1 MNTKAIAIAAAVLAA
16 LLGVLAVAHV
26 DDVDAADDSQSP
38 IYLGK
43 VQVGVGYE
51 KSKEGAQF
59 SAKIS
64 EQTYVN
70 ETSYQVVWTIS
81 YGADDS
87 KKTWTFTYTKGGDA
101 TLTATNPDNTAD
113 TDIPKIVMKRGDVGY
128 YIITMSDFPKVQSA
142 DVTYDFTITS
152 QISLKIVSEND
163 LVLNTNQFSA
173 TVITYNNC
181 LASLEKVELKSETN
195 YPEVGVV
202 FEGSTGKTIGTGN
215 YEDYVWYA
223 TRLPAG
229 LTIKDGIISGMPVQP
244 TDDDGESVIL
254 AVRGTTGTDNGREY
268 YGTLTVIVGAYS
280 NLEYT
285 ITIKSTEPNKLVGSG
300 QNYVAVNGASLTLTI
315 NSKDFDG
322 QATMINTQSG
332 VRTPIE
338 LTSNT
343 GENTT
348 TGAIADA
355 GVGTYIVKVVWND
368 DSRDITLR
376 VVAQTAGTSGA
387 GFVVIGK

>member
-1 MNTKAIAIAAAVLAA
+1 
-16 LLGVLAVAHV
+16 
-26 DDVDAADDSQSP
+26 
-38 IYLGK
+38 
-43 VQVGVGYE
+43 
-51 KSKEGAQF
+51 
-59 SAKIS
+59 
-64 EQTYVN
+64 
-70 ETSYQVVWTIS
+70 
-81 YGADDS
+81 
-87 KKTWTFTYTKGGDA
+87 
-101 TLTATNPDNTAD
+101 
-113 TDIPKIVMKRGDVGY
+113 
-128 YIITMSDFPKVQSA
+128 
-142 DVTYDFTITS
+142 
-152 QISLKIVSEND
+152 
-163 LVLNTNQFSA
+163 
-173 TVITYNNC
+173 
-181 LASLEKVELKSETN
+181 
-195 YPEVGVV
+195 
-202 FEGSTGKTIGTGN
+202 
-215 YEDYVWYA
+215 
-223 TRLPAG
+223 
-229 LTIKDGIISGMPVQP
+229 MPVQP

-285 ITIKSTEPNKLVGSG
+285 ITIKSTEPNKLVGSE

-355 GVGTYIVKVVWND
+355 GVGTYIVKVVWDD
-368 DSRDITLR
+368 DSCDITLR

-387 GFVVIGK
+387 GFVVVGK

>member
-1 MNTKAIAIAAAVLAA
+1 MNTKAIAITAAVLAA

-26 DDVDAADDSQSP
+26 DDVDAADESSSP
-38 IYLGK
+38 IELGN
-43 VQVGVGYE
+43 VQVGVGYTDTE
-51 KSKEGAQF
+51 EGAQF

-64 EQTYVN
+64 EQSYVS
-70 ETSYQVVWTIS
+70 ESYKVVWTIS

-87 KKTWTFTYTKGGDA
+87 EKTWTFTYTKGGEP
-101 TLTATNPDNTAD
+101 TLGVDEPEVAEGTV
-113 TDIPKIVMKRGDVGY
+113 IPTIVMERGDIGY
-128 YIITMSDFPKVQSA
+128 YIITMSGFPAVQSS

-152 QISLKIVSEND
+152 QISLTIPQDGN
-163 LVLNTNQFSA
+163 LVLNTNHFSA
-173 TVITYNNC
+173 TVVTYNNC

-285 ITIKSTEPNKLVGSG
+285 ITIKSTEPNKLVGSE
-300 QNYVAVNGASLTLTI
+300 QNYVAVNGA
-315 NSKDFDG
+315 
-322 QATMINTQSG
+322 NTQSG

-355 GVGTYIVKVVWND
+355 GVGTYIVKVVWDD
-368 DSRDITLR
+368 DSCDITLR

-387 GFVVIGK
+387 GFVVVGK